1 VETVDDIIEELKP
14 QVKHLLGDVQE
25 AQQLRLF
32 ELEESGPETPVKP
45 VALNET
51 NPPASAKKTEKL
63 ESTKRVSPAVASL
76 GPEELALYE
85 LIGDEATGAD
95 ELIHKSA
102 LPPGRVLALLSL
114 MEMRRVVK
122 RTPGPSFSRY

>member
-1 VETVDDIIEELKP
+1 MMYIPVFYEIYMLRKLLK
-14 QVKHLLGDVQE
+14 
-25 AQQLRLF
+25 
-32 ELEESGPETPVKP
+32 SI
-45 VALNET
+45 
-51 NPPASAKKTEKL
+51 AKKTEKL